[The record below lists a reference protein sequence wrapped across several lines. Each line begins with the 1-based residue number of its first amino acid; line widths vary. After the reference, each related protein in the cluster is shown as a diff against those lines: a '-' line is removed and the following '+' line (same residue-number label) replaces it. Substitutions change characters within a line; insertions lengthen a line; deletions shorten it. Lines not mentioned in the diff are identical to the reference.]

1 MYRIYRITYVGDA
14 SVPDRDQAVT
24 VNFRGNGS
32 LEGSPVMDAE
42 TSLEKGHGSTRLA
55 IVDDH
60 ELAREGLRDMLT
72 DAPDIEVVGEAANGR
87 EALLLC
93 SRLQPDLVLMDVRM
107 PEMDGLAATRE
118 LKQRYPEVSVM
129 MVTMHENPDYL
140 LEALK
145 AGAAGY
151 VLKDAPRSEVITAVR
166 RVREGEASLAPELA
180 ARLLRRLA
188 TENGGRRGA
197 RSADGDITVDSLTPR
212 ELEVLQLM
220 QLGGTNRHVAE
231 ELFISRGT
239 VKRHV
244 ENIIAKL
251 GVSDRTQAVVRA
263 LELGVLELSEE
274 Q

>member
-1 MYRIYRITYVGDA
+1 MLWGV
-14 SVPDRDQAVT
+14 AV
-24 VNFRGNGS
+24 S
-32 LEGSPVMDAE
+32 EAE
-42 TSLEKGHGSTRLA
+42 TSPERGGGSTRLA

-60 ELAREGLRDMLT
+60 QLARDSLRDMLE

-87 EALLLC
+87 EAILLC
-93 SRLQPDLVLMDVRM
+93 SRLRPDLVLMDVRM

-118 LKQRYPEVSVM
+118 IKQSHPEISVM

-151 VLKDAPRSEVITAVR
+151 VLKDAPRQEVVTAVR
-166 RVREGEASLAPELA
+166 RVREGESSLDPELA

-188 TENGGRRGA
+188 TEGDVQREA
-197 RSADGDITVDSLTPR
+197 RPADGGLGADALTAR
-212 ELEVLQLM
+212 ELEVLGLIQ
-220 QLGGTNRHVAE
+220 QGHTNREVGE

-244 ENIIAKL
+244 ENIMFKL

-263 LELGVLELSEE
+263 LQLGILEFSEK

>member
-1 MYRIYRITYVGDA
+1 MET
-14 SVPDRDQAVT
+14 
-24 VNFRGNGS
+24 
-32 LEGSPVMDAE
+32 E
-42 TSLEKGHGSTRLA
+42 TSLEKGRGSRSAPTRIV

-60 ELAREGLRDMLT
+60 QLVREGLRDLLE
-72 DAPDIEVVGEAANGR
+72 DALDIEVVGEAANGQ

-93 SRLQPDLVLMDVRM
+93 SRLKPDLVLMDVRM
-107 PEMDGLAATRE
+107 PEMDGLVATRE
-118 LKQRYPEVSVM
+118 IKQRYPEISVM

-151 VLKDAPRSEVITAVR
+151 VLKDGLRQEVVTAVR
-166 RVREGEASLAPELA
+166 RVREGESSLDPELA

-188 TENGGRRGA
+188 TEGGGSMEA
-197 RSADGDITVDSLTPR
+197 PPADGSLTHALTPR
-212 ELEVLQLM
+212 ELEVLGLVQR
-220 QLGGTNRHVAE
+220 GRSNREVAE

-244 ENIIAKL
+244 ENIMAKL
-251 GVSDRTQAVVRA
+251 GVSDRTQAVVKA
-263 LELGVLELSEE
+263 LQLGILEFSEG

>member
-1 MYRIYRITYVGDA
+1 MAIR
-14 SVPDRDQAVT
+14 
-24 VNFRGNGS
+24 
-32 LEGSPVMDAE
+32 EAE
-42 TSLEKGHGSTRLA
+42 TTLETGHELTRLA

-60 ELAREGLRDMLT
+60 QLAREGLRDMLA
-72 DAPDIEVVGEAANGR
+72 DAPDIEVVGEATTGR

-93 SRLQPDLVLMDVRM
+93 SRLRPDLVLMDVRM

-118 LKQRYPEVSVM
+118 IKHRYPEVSVM

-151 VLKDAPRSEVITAVR
+151 VLKDAPRREVITAVR
-166 RVREGEASLAPELA
+166 RVREGESSLDPDLA
-180 ARLLRRLA
+180 DRLLRRLA
-188 TENGGRRGA
+188 TENDGRRGA
-197 RSADGDITVDSLTPR
+197 RSADADPTVDSLTPR
-212 ELEVLQLM
+212 EFEVLQLM
-220 QLGGTNRHVAE
+220 QRGSTNRQIADK
-231 ELFISRGT
+231 LFISGGT